1 MRCGWRWGTLGKGE
15 GTTTT
20 EAQRTQRNAE
30 GHNREK
36 KKNLTQRR
44 GEREGAQRENEFVA
58 FYLSGHAL
66 QELRRRGIPR
76 DLLESVVT
84 APEQVTPERG
94 TMVCYQ
100 SRVVMEGRPYLL
112 RAIVDVTKQPM
123 VVVTVYRTSKIAK
136 YWRST

>member
-1 MRCGWRWGTLGKGE
+1 M
-15 GTTTT
+15 
-20 EAQRTQRNAE
+20 
-30 GHNREK
+30 
-36 KKNLTQRR
+36 
-44 GEREGAQRENEFVA
+44 A